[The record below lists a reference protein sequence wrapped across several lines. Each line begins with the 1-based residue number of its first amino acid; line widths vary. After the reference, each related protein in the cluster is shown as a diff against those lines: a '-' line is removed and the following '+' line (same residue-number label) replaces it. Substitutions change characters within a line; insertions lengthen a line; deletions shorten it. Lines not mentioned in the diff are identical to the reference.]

1 MGNLENAIRV
11 AKSSSYRHV
20 APMPKSARRCT
31 RCTALRNM
39 HKTTDLQQTTS
50 IKRKTKVYC
59 TMVPSKKVCA
69 WPTRIYYGHKQISTY
84 DKSFRIRSEVFNDNH
99 FSLHSLICNLFTGL
113 TSRGREVAT
122 GRPTVKRRIAT
133 YAIMP
138 ECLCFGELNGAA
150 PGPGDMTSLSS
161 R

>member
-1 MGNLENAIRV
+1 MLYVSQRAVLTGMLRPCRRAHGAAQGALHYETCIRRQTCSRRQALNA
-11 AKSSSYRHV
+11 KQ
-20 APMPKSARRCT
+20 RCT
-31 RCTALRNM
+31 VRWCLV
-39 HKTTDLQQTTS
+39 
-50 IKRKTKVYC
+50 RKFV
-59 TMVPSKKVCA
+59 SGQHA
-69 WPTRIYYGHKQISTY
+69 SYYGHKQTSTY